1 MLPGMLFV
9 ALYQVAA
16 YTFLASMVMHC
27 YTDVT
32 TPEPIHHLTVGGQ
45 RATYHD

>member
-1 MLPGMLFV
+1 MLFI
-9 ALYQVAA
+9 ALCVSAT
-16 YTFLASMVMHC
+16 YTFLASFVMLL

-32 TPEPIHHLTVGGQ
+32 TPEPIHPLAVGGQ